1 MTEVQFYVLALAVIL
16 LATAVTIVGRKVVR
30 LENSL
35 RQVRMAT
42 YEITQALDGDI
53 KDLRT
58 SLANADIPIATEQRD
73 ERIRRFK
80 LTPEERERE
89 SKERWDAVVAQVED
103 QWG

>member
-1 MTEVQFYVLALAVIL
+1 
-16 LATAVTIVGRKVVR
+16 
-30 LENSL
+30 
-35 RQVRMAT
+35 MAT

-58 SLANADIPIATEQRD
+58 SLARADIPIATEQRD

-89 SKERWDAVVAQVED
+89 SLEHWNAVVAQVED